1 MTDSE
6 LLLRHENGVAI
17 VTLNKPERLNAWTST
32 MRAELG
38 RMLAQLGADDAVKAV
53 VVTGAGD
60 RAFCSGQDFTESQN
74 FEGSAEADDW
84 LAAVKSFY
92 EIIRSI
98 EKPTVA
104 ALNGLAAG
112 SGFQVALLL
121 DYRVGHAGVTMGQ
134 PELNNGI
141 PSVVG
146 PWGIFAE
153 RIGVARSMDLILTGR
168 MITAEEA
175 TQFGLLN
182 EIVPAAEVL
191 PRSIALGRELG
202 GKPPVALR
210 LTKRAYRE
218 ATQPAFDRAFQI
230 AEEAQKQAFAS
241 GEPQRCM
248 QEFFRIRA
256 ARKSA

>member
-1 MTDSE
+1 MSDAK
-6 LLLRHENGVAI
+6 LLLRHEDGVAI
-17 VTLNKPERLNAWTST
+17 VTLNNPERLNAWSSA

-38 RMLAQLGADDAVKAV
+38 QMLAGLGADDGVKAV
-53 VVTGAGD
+53 VLTGAGE
-60 RAFCSGQDFTESQN
+60 RAFCSGQDFSESQN
-74 FEGSAEADDW
+74 FEGGADADQW
-84 LAAVKSFY
+84 LAAVKGFY
-92 EIIRSI
+92 EIIRGI
-98 EKPTVA
+98 EKPTIC

-121 DYRVGHAGVTMGQ
+121 DYRIGHAGVSMGQ

-146 PWGIFAE
+146 PWAIFAE

-168 MITAEEA
+168 LIGAEEA
-175 TQFGLLN
+175 RHIGLLN

-191 PRSIALGRELG
+191 PRSIALARELG
-202 GKPPVALR
+202 GKPPIALR

-218 ATQPAFDRAFQI
+218 ATQPAFDRAFEI
-230 AEEAQKQAFAS
+230 AEDAQRQAFAS

-248 QEFFRIRA
+248 EEFFRIRA

>member
-1 MTDSE
+1 MTDTE
-6 LLLRHENGVAI
+6 LLLRHDQDVAI
-17 VTLNKPERLNAWTST
+17 ITLNKPERLNAWTSA
-32 MRAELG
+32 MRAALG
-38 RMLAQLGADDAVKAV
+38 RMLQQLGADDAVKAV

-74 FEGSAEADDW
+74 FEGGADGDRW

-92 EIIRSI
+92 EIIRGI

-112 SGFQVALLL
+112 SGFQVALLM

-146 PWGIFAE
+146 PWGVFAE

-168 MITAEEA
+168 MMDAQEA
-175 TQFGLLN
+175 SQLGLLN
-182 EIVPAAEVL
+182 EILSPAEVL
-191 PRSIALGRELG
+191 PRSIALARELG
-202 GKPPVALR
+202 SKPPVALR

-230 AEEAQKQAFAS
+230 AEEAQRQAFAS

-248 QEFFRIRA
+248 EEFFRIRA

>member
-1 MTDSE
+1 MTDPE
-6 LLLRHENGVAI
+6 LLLRHEDGVAI
-17 VTLNKPERLNAWTST
+17 VTLNNPARLNAWTSA
-32 MRAELG
+32 MRAALG
-38 RMLAQLGADDAVKAV
+38 RMLAQIGADDAVKAV
-53 VVTGAGD
+53 VLTGAGE
-60 RAFCSGQDFTESQN
+60 RAFCSGQDFSESQN
-74 FEGSAEADDW
+74 FDGGADADRW

-98 EKPTVA
+98 EKPTIC

-146 PWGIFAE
+146 PWAIFAE
-153 RIGVARSMDLILTGR
+153 RIGVARSMELILTGR
-168 MITAEEA
+168 MIDAQEA
-175 TQFGLLN
+175 RQIGLLN
-182 EIVPAAEVL
+182 EIVPPAQVL
-191 PRSIALGRELG
+191 PRSIAFARELG

-230 AEEAQKQAFAS
+230 AEEAQRQAFAS

-248 QEFFRIRA
+248 EEFFRIRA